1 MHQKSPN
8 IYKKARANAGLTQE
22 RAAEVLNLSVE
33 SIKSYE
39 TGVRVPPASTVAG
52 MAEVYGSPGLRLE
65 HARATDE
72 LGIIPEDARP
82 RSLEQNVLRWPR
94 LARTLHQVLPRLAEI
109 AEDGRVDADE
119 ADDFQSIQAFLGG
132 EMLASCLELKCCS
145 GAKRERPE
153 AATSKR
159 SGSNGFATPKNHEF
173 IIPQSRENAS
183 KIARKKAVN
192 AP

>member
-8 IYKKARANAGLTQE
+8 IYKSARACAGLTQE

-33 SIKSYE
+33 SIKAYE
-39 TGVRVPPASTVAG
+39 TGVRVPPASTVAA
-52 MAEVYGSPGLRLE
+52 MAEVYRAPGLRLE

-72 LGIIPEDARP
+72 LGLIPEDARP
-82 RSLEQNVLRWPR
+82 RSLEHVALRWPR
-94 LARTLHQVLPRLAEI
+94 LARILFQVLPRLQEI
-109 AEDGRVDADE
+109 AEDGKVDADE
-119 ADDFQSIQAFLGG
+119 AEDFDNIQAFIGG
-132 EMLASCLELKCCS
+132 EVTAACLELQCCD

-159 SGSNGFATPKNHEF
+159 SGSKGFGTPENHAF
-173 IIPQSRENAS
+173 IISQTRENAS
-183 KIARKKAVN
+183 KIAQKKAVI

>member
-1 MHQKSPN
+1 MHKKSPN
-8 IYKKARANAGLTQE
+8 IYKSARTCAGLTQE
-22 RAAEVLNLSVE
+22 RAAEVLALSVE
-33 SIKSYE
+33 SIKAYE
-39 TGVRVPPASTVAG
+39 TGVRVPPASTVAA
-52 MAEVYGSPGLRLE
+52 MAEAYGSPGLRLE

-94 LARTLHQVLPRLAEI
+94 LTRILYQVLPRLVEI

-119 ADDFQSIQAFLGG
+119 AEDFDNIQAFIGG
-132 EMLASCLELKCCS
+132 EVTAACLELKCCG